1 MFGLV
6 GTLASVVDGPEANEQ
21 RQLAKDDVQN
31 VADKLR
37 ADGVVIV
44 VESACRGVDKVGKK
58 AKVVAPKDDQEDG
71 RDEQQA
77 RGLGGVS
84 LVSFPSPLHAKLTN
98 LFSILSEKWAWIPR
112 PRAKML
118 VSSTR
123 SSVAQAVL
131 LLASASFLAFS

>member
-1 MFGLV
+1 MLGLV

-21 RQLAKDDVQN
+21 RQLAEDDVQN

-37 ADGVVIV
+37 TDGVVIII
-44 VESACRGVDKVGKK
+44 ESSSRGVDKVGKK
-58 AKVVAPKDDQEDG
+58 AKVVASKDNQEDG
-71 RDEQQA
+71 GDEQQA

-84 LVSFPSPLHAKLTN
+84 LVSFPSALHAKLTN
-98 LFSILSEKWAWIPR
+98 LFSILSEKCAWIPR
-112 PRAKML
+112 PRAKTL

-123 SSVAQAVL
+123 NSVAQAVL